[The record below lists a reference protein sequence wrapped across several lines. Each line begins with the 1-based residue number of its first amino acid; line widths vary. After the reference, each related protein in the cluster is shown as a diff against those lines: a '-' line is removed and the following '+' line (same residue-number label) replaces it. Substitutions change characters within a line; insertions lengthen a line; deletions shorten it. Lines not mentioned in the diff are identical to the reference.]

1 MEATTTTI
9 RMRTREEIIAWWQ
22 HARERKEAFQR
33 ETDEIFAR
41 EEMLR
46 KQALESHYYDM
57 PVI

>member
-1 MEATTTTI
+1 
-9 RMRTREEIIAWWQ
+9 MRTREEIIAWWQ
-22 HARERKEAFQR
+22 QARERKEAFQR